1 MNTKVTVIK
10 IKYYHLK
17 KILIKLDNTQKASE
31 NNLKRSSEDDTDEE
45 RVIHSKSDNIE
56 IMISLKQMKL

>member
-17 KILIKLDNTQKASE
+17 NIFIKLDHTQKVSE
-31 NNLKRSSEDDTDEE
+31 NNLKRSSDDDTDEE
-45 RVIHSKSDNIE
+45 RVMHSKSDNIE
-56 IMISLKQMKL
+56 IMISMKQMKL

>member
-1 MNTKVTVIK
+1 MNRKVTVIK

-17 KILIKLDNTQKASE
+17 KILVKLDNTQKASE

-56 IMISLKQMKL
+56 IMISMKQMKL